1 MNVQLKKG
9 VMEII
14 VLSMLRKKDFYGYEL
29 VSEISKYIEM
39 SEGTIYPLL
48 NRFKK
53 DGLVDTYL
61 AESHNGPPRKY
72 YRITEAG
79 HTEYGESV
87 REWAAFTKA
96 VDTLLTEG
104 GTTYE

>member
-1 MNVQLKKG
+1 MNIQLKKG
-9 VMEII
+9 VMEIV
-14 VLSMLRKKDFYGYEL
+14 VLSMLRRRDFYGYEL

-61 AESHNGPPRKY
+61 SLIHISEPTRP
-72 YRITEAG
+72 
-79 HTEYGESV
+79 
-87 REWAAFTKA
+87 
-96 VDTLLTEG
+96 
-104 GTTYE
+104 